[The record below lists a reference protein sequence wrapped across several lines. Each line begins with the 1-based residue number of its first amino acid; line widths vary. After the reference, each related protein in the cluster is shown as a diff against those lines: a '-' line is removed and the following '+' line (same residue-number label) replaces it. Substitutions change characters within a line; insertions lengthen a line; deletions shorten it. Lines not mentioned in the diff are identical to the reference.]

1 MAVYNKFLSS
11 FGVHTAIQPHD
22 ATGAASNGAYFSLK
36 LAEEVIFLLSQG
48 AWAGGTPAVTL
59 EQATTVAGTTSKAL
73 GFTQAWTKG
82 SVAGDLWVPVTV
94 VNNTF
99 NLLAVPNTL
108 VAIEVSAQMLDRN
121 NGYTCVRLVVGTPGV
136 NADLLSAVAIFRNE
150 RYENDPSLVR
160 SHLLD

>member
-36 LAEEVIFLLSQG
+36 YAEEVIFLISKG

-59 EQATTVAGTTSKAL
+59 EQATSIAGTTSKAL

-82 SVAGDLWVPVTV
+82 SAAADLWVPVV
-94 VNNTF
+94 VAANTF
-99 NLLAVPNTL
+99 NLVATPNTL
-108 VAIEVSAQMLDRN
+108 AAVEVSAQMLDKN
-121 NGYTCVRLVVGTPGV
+121 NAYTCVRIIVGTPGA
-136 NADLLSAVAIFRNE
+136 NADLVSCVAIFRGE
-150 RYENDPSLVR
+150 RYENDPSLVV
-160 SHLLD
+160 SHRVD